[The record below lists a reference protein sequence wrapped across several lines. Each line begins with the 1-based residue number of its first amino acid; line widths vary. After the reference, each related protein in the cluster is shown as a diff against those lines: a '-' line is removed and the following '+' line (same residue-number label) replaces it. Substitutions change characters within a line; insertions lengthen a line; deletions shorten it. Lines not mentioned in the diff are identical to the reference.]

1 MTGSTPYP
9 VFRDYAE
16 FYDSLYA
23 DKDYVVEVRSLER
36 IFSEHGVDHGASVL
50 DLGCGTGGHVIPL
63 AQAGYRVTGVDR
75 SPEMISIA
83 REKAEIAG
91 VDPALLVGDVRDIS
105 LDATFDAVISMFA
118 VVGYQLTNHDLAAM
132 FSVARRHLGVGGVF
146 TFDAWFG
153 PAVLAQKPEVKR
165 KEVALDDGGTLVR
178 VATPTLDVVAQT
190 VRVDYHLVRDRRQGA
205 VEEVEES
212 HTMRFLFAQET
223 AYMLEIA
230 GFEVASLTPFGREGA
245 KPTENDW
252 NVSWVARAI

>member
-1 MTGSTPYP
+1 
-9 VFRDYAE
+9 
-16 FYDSLYA
+16 
-23 DKDYVVEVRSLER
+23 
-36 IFSEHGVDHGASVL
+36 
-50 DLGCGTGGHVIPL
+50 
-63 AQAGYRVTGVDR
+63 
-75 SPEMISIA
+75 
-83 REKAEIAG
+83 
-91 VDPALLVGDVRDIS
+91 
-105 LDATFDAVISMFA
+105 
-118 VVGYQLTNHDLAAM
+118 M